1 MGALCVYDVVFLLL
15 IYLLRMYI
23 RKDAGLM
30 RKKRRRDK
38 ETPADDRFGLR
49 ILTIFLGN
57 ISSIFHL
64 RY

>member
-38 ETPADDRFGLR
+38 ETPADDRFLR
-49 ILTIFLGN
+49 MLTIFLGN
-57 ISSIFHL
+57 FLSIFHL

>member
-38 ETPADDRFGLR
+38 ETLADDRFGLR
-49 ILTIFLGN
+49 IFLGN

-64 RY
+64 KY